1 MNVGDR
7 QGPST
12 NTIASDNTESPKPK
26 SSAAPRAATPEPAEC
41 NTLLHWAPSAC
52 ANQSTPYSHA
62 PADLSCMIGSVGYY
76 RARYDDFVQRHP
88 GQKPPSY
95 YLEYGEKY
103 AQRFTRDTFS
113 KLSPDGQKWLQR
125 TFELLQSRMEHLR
138 VTDPLAFEKLER
150 DPEAFKR
157 FAYETHS
164 DAYLDAGL
172 SRLPASDLAIIGLT
186 PDASDL
192 ATPEGIKQGVI
203 TGTVVVKEK
212 LERAIP

>member
-1 MNVGDR
+1 MKIDNQSQVCGGESSHEPVCR
-7 QGPST
+7 PPPPPSA
-12 NTIASDNTESPKPK
+12 NASTETTTVE
-26 SSAAPRAATPEPAEC
+26 AWRPADG
-41 NTLLHWAPSAC
+41 AC
-52 ANQSTPYSHA
+52 ANAPTGQSRQ
-62 PADLSCMIGSVGYY
+62 PADLTCMIGDVGYY

-103 AQRFTRDTFS
+103 AQRFTRETAA

-138 VTDPLAFEKLER
+138 MTDLAAFEKLER
-150 DPEAFKR
+150 DPEAFKK

-164 DAYLDAGL
+164 DSYLDAGL
-172 SRLPASDLAIIGLT
+172 SKLPASDLAIIGFT

-192 ATPEGIKQGVI
+192 LTPDGLKQGVV
-203 TGTVVVKEK
+203 TGAAVVRDKVQEA
-212 LERAIP
+212 LQ